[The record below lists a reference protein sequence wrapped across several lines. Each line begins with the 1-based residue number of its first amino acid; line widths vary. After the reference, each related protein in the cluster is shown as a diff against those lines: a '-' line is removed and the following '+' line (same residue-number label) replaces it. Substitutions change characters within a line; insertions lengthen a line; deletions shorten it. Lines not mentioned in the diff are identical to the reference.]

1 MVATISG
8 RLFCANRLIFLKGK
22 DAMNHPSIVIE
33 NVHVRSNEHGT
44 YNLND
49 MHRAAIAGGLAK
61 KWQVPSQFIGA
72 DGVQAFVDEVSKVLK
87 DTL

>member
-1 MVATISG
+1 
-8 RLFCANRLIFLKGK
+8 
-22 DAMNHPSIVIE
+22 MNHPSIVIE

-61 KWQVPSQFIGA
+61 KWQVPS
-72 DGVQAFVDEVSKVLK
+72 
-87 DTL
+87 